1 MKYFV
6 SVSSRSTQDF
16 AKTTNSPSI
25 EYFKGLQ
32 LNESFKIKEKDFI
45 PKEYMD
51 HFYNSDAI
59 VLNGT
64 WGNSLR
70 KELHIPKDFDY
81 GTIGN
86 TYLCY
91 KQRSAVLDVLNSH
104 WVDLAKKHNK
114 KIVVFESRTLSRAE
128 NNYRETDH
136 KMHVRVSLDSWVY
149 GEGKWLQSEDFDTV
163 RKIDAER
170 LYNHSWNIN
179 EEGSIYIF
187 TGLETDPTST
197 MPINKFL
204 ESSIKI
210 IRKNTN
216 RRIKIKIHPASKM
229 INSYQY
235 LTKKYKNIK
244 FVDIKRDFK
253 ELYEDMYCA
262 VINNST
268 SILEL
273 IDAGIPVYCSEV
285 NFGKDLK
292 NIDLNTI
299 NNPHLVSKEEILNWV
314 NKMSCTELPYSYF
327 KNDEVLYYT
336 EALIERY
343 S

>member
-1 MKYFV
+1 LKYFV
-6 SVSSRSTQDF
+6 SISSRSTQDF

-25 EYFKGLQ
+25 EYFNG
-32 LNESFKIKEKDFI
+32 SFKIKEKDFI

-59 VLNGT
+59 VVNGT

-81 GTIGN
+81 GIIGN
-86 TYLCY
+86 TYLHY

-149 GEGKWLQSEDFDTV
+149 GDGKWLSPKDFNIP
-163 RKIDAER
+163 RKINAPR
-170 LYNHSWNIN
+170 LYDHSWNIKGS
-179 EEGSIYIF
+179 GSIYIF

-197 MPINKFL
+197 MPIGDFL
-204 ESSIKI
+204 ERSIKT

-229 INSYQY
+229 SNSYQY

-268 SILEL
+268 SIFEL
-273 IDAGIPVYCSEV
+273 IDAGIPVYCSDV

-292 NIDLNTI
+292 NINLNTI
-299 NNPHLVSKEEILNWV
+299 NSPHLASKEEILNWA
-314 NKMSCTELPYSYF
+314 NEMSCTELPYSYF
-327 KNDEVLYYT
+327 KNDEILYYT

>member
-6 SVSSRSTQDF
+6 SVSSRSTQHF
-16 AKTTNSPSI
+16 ARITNSPSI
-25 EYFKGLQ
+25 QYF
-32 LNESFKIKEKDFI
+32 NRSFKIKEKDFI

-86 TYLCY
+86 TYLHY

-149 GEGKWLQSEDFDTV
+149 GDGKWLYPKDFDV
-163 RKIDAER
+163 QQKVNAPR
-170 LYNHSWNIN
+170 LYDHSWNVKGS
-179 EEGSIYIF
+179 GSIYIF

-197 MPINKFL
+197 MPIGDFL
-204 ESSIKI
+204 ESSIKT

-229 INSYQY
+229 LGNYQY
-235 LTKKYKNIK
+235 LIKKYKNIK
-244 FVDIKRDFK
+244 FVDIKKNFK
-253 ELYEDMYCA
+253 ELYDDMYCA

-268 SILEL
+268 SIFEL

-299 NNPHLVSKEEILNWV
+299 NDPHLASKKEILDWV
-314 NKMSCTELPYSYF
+314 NKMSYTELPWQHF
-327 KNDEVLYYT
+327 KNGQVLHYVET
-336 EALIERY
+336 LLERN